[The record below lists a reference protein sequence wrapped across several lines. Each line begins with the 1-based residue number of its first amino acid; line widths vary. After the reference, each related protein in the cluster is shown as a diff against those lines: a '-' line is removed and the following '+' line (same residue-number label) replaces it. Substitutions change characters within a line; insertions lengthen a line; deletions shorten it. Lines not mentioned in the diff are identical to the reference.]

1 MQPLLTTTA
10 SLLVALRAGPA
21 CGLVL
26 IQRVVRCT
34 GRRMRPAQASVYP
47 ALKELEGKGLV
58 RRLGPSAVRRRG
70 RARVDY
76 ELTLVGVRVSDVARH
91 TIRSLVAAE
100 RDDTSAAAEGMEE
113 RVRQSM
119 ALSGFV
125 ARLRR
130 GLERREGAPR

>member
-1 MQPLLTTTA
+1 
-10 SLLVALRAGPA
+10 
-21 CGLVL
+21 
-26 IQRVVRCT
+26 
-34 GRRMRPAQASVYP
+34 
-47 ALKELEGKGLV
+47 
-58 RRLGPSAVRRRG
+58 
-70 RARVDY
+70 
-76 ELTLVGVRVSDVARH
+76 VARH